1 MAETIFLDTNIML
14 DYIEN
19 RHQEVRDIIAQ
30 LLLFHRKNI
39 IILSTSIFN
48 LAELI
53 DKEFEIHFIGSLLSQ
68 KLSYDEIYRKKY
80 RDIRSYREF
89 IERNKDIIKKR
100 IDRFIFEN
108 NINILSLNLDE
119 EEFMSY
125 KEIYELIYKYQ
136 LSSQDA
142 FIVATA
148 LRNNIKYFLSNDDD
162 LVNMLNNNGLIDAF
176 NLRKESHRKNFK
188 NYVIDN
194 LMEVLQ

>member
-80 RDIRSYREF
+80 PVF
-89 IERNKDIIKKR
+89 LL
-100 IDRFIFEN
+100 EN
-108 NINILSLNLDE
+108 
-119 EEFMSY
+119 
-125 KEIYELIYKYQ
+125 
-136 LSSQDA
+136 
-142 FIVATA
+142 V
-148 LRNNIKYFLSNDDD
+148 
-162 LVNMLNNNGLIDAF
+162 
-176 NLRKESHRKNFK
+176 
-188 NYVIDN
+188 
-194 LMEVLQ
+194 